1 MIRGIRKVAALAH
14 QLAAQVRVRRKAV
27 AAVQPEQVVN
37 EQKFAHRHRYGKDV
51 FAGLQRVGEA
61 AQPGAFLEIFRLDEL
76 VDIAHYRAAQRIDV
90 EHRVE
95 NILADVFARRR
106 GPTHWAASQRV
117 AEKFVEMLPV
127 VEMQQQGI
135 AALHVLLVDLHH

>member
-61 AQPGAFLEIFRLDEL
+61 AQPG
-76 VDIAHYRAAQRIDV
+76 
-90 EHRVE
+90 
-95 NILADVFARRR
+95 
-106 GPTHWAASQRV
+106 GPSSKSFGWTNWS
-117 AEKFVEMLPV
+117 
-127 VEMQQQGI
+127 I
-135 AALHVLLVDLHH
+135 

>member
-51 FAGLQRVGEA
+51 LLVSSASERRLSR
-61 AQPGAFLEIFRLDEL
+61 AFFEIFGWTNWS
-76 VDIAHYRAAQRIDV
+76 I
-90 EHRVE
+90 
-95 NILADVFARRR
+95 
-106 GPTHWAASQRV
+106 
-117 AEKFVEMLPV
+117 
-127 VEMQQQGI
+127 
-135 AALHVLLVDLHH
+135 

>member
-51 FAGLQRVGEA
+51 LLVSSASEA
-61 AQPGAFLEIFRLDEL
+61 AQPCLLRNLSAGRTGRYSALPGGP
-76 VDIAHYRAAQRIDV
+76 A
-90 EHRVE
+90 
-95 NILADVFARRR
+95 NRRR
-106 GPTHWAASQRV
+106 TPGGKHLLTFLLGGAAHWAASQRV